1 VIDMALQRLS
11 LAGYSPARITRPLAA
26 PADPRRVSV
35 VVPCY
40 NYGRFLPACVS
51 SILTQTDVDV
61 DVLIVDDRST
71 DGSAEVADAL
81 ATSDSRV
88 RVHRNERNLGHI
100 STYNV
105 GFSQVT
111 GEYVMLVSADDMLT
125 PGALARAVALLDAYP
140 SVGFAYGWAVPF
152 SNGQL
157 PKPRTVPRSWS
168 VWKGLDWVT
177 DRCRRGCNVI
187 LSTEVLI
194 RRSVLERVGGYRTHV
209 PHMGDFEWW
218 MRAALVSDVG
228 MVCGVDQ
235 MYYRLHGRNMS
246 RTTYAS
252 TLVNL
257 KEIRNAFDTALV
269 GTDCSAM
276 RDLAHRRL
284 AREALRVATAEYM
297 ITQGQDDGALDAC
310 RQFAAATDPQVV
322 DSDDWRILSR
332 LQAIGTE
339 RARRSLRFRGWMMMW
354 TLEGKL
360 LWRRKRFAGV

>member
-1 VIDMALQRLS
+1 VIDLALQRLS
-11 LAGYSPARITRPLAA
+11 LAGYSPAKITRPLPA
-26 PADPRRVSV
+26 PADRRRVSV
-35 VVPCY
+35 VVPCH

-51 SILTQTDVDV
+51 SILAQTGVDV

-71 DGSAEVADAL
+71 DGSADAADAL
-81 ATSDSRV
+81 AASDSRV

-100 STYNV
+100 ATYNV
-105 GFSQVT
+105 GFARVT
-111 GEYVMLVSADDMLT
+111 GEYLMLLSADDMLT

-152 SNGQL
+152 SDGEL
-157 PKPRTVPRSWS
+157 PKSRTVPRCWS
-168 VWKGLDWVT
+168 VWKGSDWVT

-187 LSTEVLI
+187 LSSDAVV
-194 RRSVLERVGGYRTHV
+194 RRSVLEQVGGYREDV

-235 MYYRLHGRNMS
+235 LYYRLHGTNMS

-252 TLVNL
+252 SLVNL
-257 KEIRNAFDTALV
+257 GELRNAFDTALD
-269 GTDCSAM
+269 GARHSPM
-276 RDLAHRRL
+276 RDLAHRKL
-284 AREALRVATAEYM
+284 AREALRVATAEY
-297 ITQGQDDGALDAC
+297 ITAQFQDDRTLDEY
-310 RQFAAATDPQVV
+310 RRFAAATDPDVV
-322 DSDDWRILSR
+322 DSREWRALGR
-332 LQAIGTE
+332 LQAVGAE
-339 RARRSLRFRGWMMMW
+339 NASRSPRFRSWMLMW